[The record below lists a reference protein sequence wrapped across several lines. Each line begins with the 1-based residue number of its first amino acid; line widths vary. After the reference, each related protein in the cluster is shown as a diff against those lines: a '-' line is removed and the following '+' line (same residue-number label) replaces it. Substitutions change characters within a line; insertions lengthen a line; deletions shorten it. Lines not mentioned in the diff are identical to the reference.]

1 MISLA
6 YRDIGNSFGRYLLT
20 GLGIGL
26 LIGVTLTMAGVFRG
40 MVEDG
45 RALLKAANADIWVVQ
60 QNTLGPF
67 AEPSSLPDDFYRG
80 LLSIEGVAAARN
92 VAYLTLEI
100 GGAGAQQSARVML
113 QGLDPTAPMPP
124 LIAGRPITRSHYE
137 LIVDK
142 RSHFKLNQLIHIH
155 RHDYKVVGVTDGMRS
170 PSGDPMVFLP
180 LRDAQEIQFLKDND
194 AVYRDKKRLA
204 ENPRLNPPANPS
216 LLEAVEQSF
225 FSNHRVNA
233 ILVNIRSGFDSNKV
247 SAEIEKW
254 LRVTAYPKDKMEQIL
269 IGNLIATA
277 SKQIGMFLAILTLV
291 TAAIIA
297 LTIYSMT
304 QTKLK
309 EIAVLKLIGTPNLLI
324 SRMILLEAIG
334 LGLIGFL
341 SGKLAVTYWA
351 PLFPKHVVLLMDDT
365 IKALVITLII
375 CLLASIAGIRAA
387 LRVSPASAIGG

>member
-60 QNTLGPF
+60 QDTLGPF

-80 LLSIEGVAAARN
+80 LLSMEGVSQARN

-100 GGAGAQQSARVML
+100 GNQNKARVML
-113 QGLDPTAPMPP
+113 QGIDASTPMPP
-124 LIAGRPITRSHYE
+124 LIAGRPLTRSHYE

-142 RSHFKLNQLIHIH
+142 RSGFKIDDVIPIH
-155 RHDYKVVGVTDGMRS
+155 RHDYKVVGITNGMRS
-170 PSGDPMVFLP
+170 PSGDPMVFLS
-180 LRDAQEIQFLKDND
+180 LKDAQNIQFLKDND
-194 AVYRDKKRLA
+194 ALYRDRKRLSD
-204 ENPRLNPPANPS
+204 NPKLNPPGNPG
-216 LLEAVEQSF
+216 LIDAVEQSF

-233 ILVNIRSGFDSNKV
+233 ILVNVRAGYNSHRVASD
-247 SAEIEKW
+247 IEKW
-254 LRVTAYPKDKMEQIL
+254 LRVTAYPKNKMEDIL

-277 SKQIGMFLAILTLV
+277 SRQIGMFLVILTVV

-304 QTKLK
+304 QTKIK
-309 EIAVLKLIGTPNLLI
+309 EIAVLKLIGSPNFLI
-324 SRMILLEAIG
+324 SKMILLESLG

-351 PLFPKHVVLLMDDT
+351 PLFPKHVVVLTQDT
-365 IKALVITLII
+365 ITGLVVTMVI
-375 CLLASIAGIRAA
+375 CLLASIAGIRSA
-387 LRVSPASAIGG
+387 LRISPASAIGG

>member
-6 YRDIGNSFGRYLLT
+6 YRDIGNSFGRFLLT

-45 RALLKAANADIWVVQ
+45 RALLNAADADIWVVQ

-67 AEPSSLPDDFYRG
+67 AEPSSLADDFYRG
-80 LLSIEGVAAARN
+80 LYALEGVARVRN

-100 GGAGAQQSARVML
+100 GAENKVRVML
-113 QGLDPTAPMPP
+113 QGIDTATPMPP
-124 LIAGRPITRSHYE
+124 LIAGRPLTRAHYE
-137 LIVDK
+137 LIVDS
-142 RSHFKLNQLIHIH
+142 RSGFKLNDVIHIH
-155 RHDYKVVGVTDGMRS
+155 RHDYTIVGITDGMRS
-170 PSGDPMVFLP
+170 PSGDPMVFLA
-180 LRDAQEIQFLKDND
+180 LKDAQDIQFLKDND
-194 AVYRDKKRLA
+194 ALYRDRKQLSD
-204 ENPRLNPPANPS
+204 NPRLNPPGNPG
-216 LLEAVEQSF
+216 LIDAVEQSF

-233 ILVNIRSGFDSNKV
+233 ILVNVRPGYDSRQV
-247 SAEIEKW
+247 AADIEKW
-254 LRVTAYPKDKMEQIL
+254 LRVTAYPKDKMEDIL

-277 SKQIGMFLAILTLV
+277 SKQIGMFLAILTVV

-324 SRMILLEAIG
+324 SRMVLLEALG

-365 IKALVITLII
+365 LKALVITLII
-375 CLLASIAGIRAA
+375 CLLASLAGIRAA
-387 LRVSPASAIGG
+387 LRVAPASAIGG